1 MSETQTTK
9 ATDALRSNRRRIFT
23 AAAVTLGVAVAA
35 GSLLWTAVSASL
47 PDLLGSQRA
56 LPAGTLHVED
66 FIADMKNYQ
75 GTIRVRG
82 VMAVTSPN
90 DPTLIGLIDLREA
103 RVCRD
108 LKCAKNYLP
117 VKSTG
122 AAPKPWDEITIRGK
136 VVTDARMTY
145 LQAESIENLG
155 SIK

>member
-9 ATDALRSNRRRIFT
+9 AIDSQRPNRRRIFT
-23 AAAVTLGVAVAA
+23 AAAVTLGVAVTS
-35 GSLLWTAVSASL
+35 GSLLWSAGYPSL

-56 LPAGTLHVED
+56 LPAGALHVED
-66 FIADMKNYQ
+66 FIADIKNYQ
-75 GTIRVRG
+75 GTLRVRG

-90 DPTLIGLIDLREA
+90 DPTLIGLIDSREA

-136 VVTDARMTY
+136 VVTDAKMTY